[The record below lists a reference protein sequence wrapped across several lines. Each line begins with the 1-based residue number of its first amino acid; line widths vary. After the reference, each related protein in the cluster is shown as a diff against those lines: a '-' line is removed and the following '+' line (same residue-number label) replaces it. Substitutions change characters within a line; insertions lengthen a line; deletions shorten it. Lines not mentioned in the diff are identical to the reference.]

1 MEILSDMVKIAVL
14 LAAYNGVKWLP
25 EQIESIL
32 QQKDVDVT
40 IFVSVDFSTDA
51 TELWVSELASSNP
64 RIKAL
69 PHGERFGGAGR
80 NFYRLIRDVDFSEFD
95 YIALADQDDIWLTDK
110 LIAAHQEILGSGA
123 SGYSS
128 NVTAFWPDGRKVL
141 LNKAQQQ
148 RKYDFYFEAA
158 GPGCSYVLKVPDA
171 LEFKRFVIAN
181 WSLVCEV
188 SLHDWLVYAW
198 FRSSGLSWYID
209 PVSHMLYRQHSS
221 NQFGANT
228 GIKALMARLSLL
240 RSGWYRGEVSKIS
253 SLLAD
258 KTQGLPTSLL
268 KQGKIPS
275 SFLIRNWASLRR
287 RFRDRVFL
295 LVLVVLGIY

>member
-1 MEILSDMVKIAVL
+1 MVKIAVL

-25 EQIESIL
+25 AQVESIL
-32 QQKDVDVT
+32 QQKNVDVN
-40 IFVSVDFSTDA
+40 IFISVDSSSDA
-51 TELWVSELASSNP
+51 TEAWVSELALNNTQV
-64 RIKAL
+64 KVL
-69 PHGERFGGAGR
+69 PHGEHFGGAGR

-95 YIALADQDDIWLTDK
+95 YIALADQDDIWLADK
-110 LIAAHQEILGSGA
+110 LSAAHERILESCA

-128 NVTAFWPDGRKVL
+128 NVTAFWSDGRKVL
-141 LNKAQQQ
+141 LDKAQHQ
-148 RKYDFYFEAA
+148 RKYDFLFEAA
-158 GPGCSYVLKVPDA
+158 GPGCSYVLKVSDA

-181 WSLVCEV
+181 WSRVCEV

-209 PVSHMLYRQHSS
+209 PVSHMLYRQHSN

-228 GIKALMARLSLL
+228 GIKALVARLSLL

-253 SLLAD
+253 GLLAD
-258 KTQGLPTSLL
+258 KAQGLPASLL

-295 LVLVVLGIY
+295 LVMVVLGIY

>member
-1 MEILSDMVKIAVL
+1 MVKVAVL

-25 EQIESIL
+25 AQVESIL
-32 QQKDVDVT
+32 QQKNVDVNVF
-40 IFVSVDFSTDA
+40 ISVDSSSDA
-51 TELWVSELASSNP
+51 TEAWVSELALNNA
-64 RIKAL
+64 RVKVL
-69 PHGERFGGAGR
+69 PHGEHFGGAGR

-95 YIALADQDDIWLTDK
+95 YIALADQDDIWLADK
-110 LIAAHQEILGSGA
+110 LNVAHEKILESCA

-141 LNKAQQQ
+141 LDKAQRQ
-148 RKYDFYFEAA
+148 RKYDFLFEAA
-158 GPGCSYVLKVPDA
+158 GPGCSYVLKVSNA
-171 LEFKRFVIAN
+171 LEFKRFVITN
-181 WSLVCEV
+181 WSRVCEV

-209 PVSHMLYRQHSS
+209 PISHMLYRQHSN

-228 GIKALMARLSLL
+228 GIKALVARLSLL

-253 SLLAD
+253 GLLAD
-258 KTQGLPTSLL
+258 RVQGLPASLL

-295 LVLVVLGIY
+295 LVMVVLGIY

>member
-1 MEILSDMVKIAVL
+1 MDRVKIAVL

-25 EQIESIL
+25 AQVESIL
-32 QQKDVDVT
+32 QQKNVDVT
-40 IFVSVDFSTDA
+40 IFISVDSSSDA
-51 TELWVSELASSNP
+51 TESWASELALNNP
-64 RIKAL
+64 RVNVL

-80 NFYRLIRDVDFSEFD
+80 NFYRLIRDVDFTEFD
-95 YIALADQDDIWLTDK
+95 YIALADQDDIWLDDK
-110 LIAAHQEILGSGA
+110 LIAAHEKISETNA

-141 LNKAQQQ
+141 LDKAQPQ
-148 RKYDFYFEAA
+148 RKYDFLFEAA

-171 LEFKRFVIAN
+171 LEFKQFLIEN

-188 SLHDWLVYAW
+188 SLHDWMVYAW

-209 PVSHMLYRQHSS
+209 PVSHMLYRQHSN

-228 GIKALMARLSLL
+228 GIKALISRLSLL

-253 SLLAD
+253 GLLAG
-258 KTQGLPTSLL
+258 KAQGLPVSLV
-268 KQGKIPS
+268 KQGKLPS
-275 SFLIRNWASLRR
+275 SFLIRNWAGLRR
-287 RFRDRVFL
+287 RFRDRIFL
-295 LVLVVLGIY
+295 LVMVVLGIY